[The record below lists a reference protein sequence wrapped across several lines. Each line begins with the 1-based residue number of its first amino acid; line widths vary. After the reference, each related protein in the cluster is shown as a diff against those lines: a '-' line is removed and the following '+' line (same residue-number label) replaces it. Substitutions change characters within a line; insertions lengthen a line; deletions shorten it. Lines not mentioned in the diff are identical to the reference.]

1 MDADELKKQ
10 ILTMDMPNE
19 DASIFTFERAG
30 RCFKNSSSKGKRRLG
45 EMSFAL
51 AETARSISI
60 AAESEVEIMKIK
72 LQVVID
78 AIEEA
83 IESYTSFYDT
93 KKRTRPFICLT
104 HS

>member
-1 MDADELKKQ
+1 
-10 ILTMDMPNE
+10 
-19 DASIFTFERAG
+19 
-30 RCFKNSSSKGKRRLG
+30 
-45 EMSFAL
+45 MSFAL

-93 KKRTRPFICLT
+93 KRTRPFICLT